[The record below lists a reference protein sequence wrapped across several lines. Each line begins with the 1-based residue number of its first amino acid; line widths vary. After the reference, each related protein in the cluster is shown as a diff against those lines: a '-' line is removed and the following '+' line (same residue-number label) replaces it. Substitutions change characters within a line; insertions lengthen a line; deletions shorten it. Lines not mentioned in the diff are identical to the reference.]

1 MSVLAQLILQF
12 PDLLA
17 LFVKESDVVAL
28 HFAKV
33 ADNEFECCLGRKI
46 ATLTILAFE
55 SIEPVSRRV
64 GFIFVEASKG

>member
-33 ADNEFECCLGRKI
+33 ADNEFECC
-46 ATLTILAFE
+46 
-55 SIEPVSRRV
+55 
-64 GFIFVEASKG
+64 